1 MRTPAWGLFPTS
13 IMIWCDGGL
22 ERIGTAA
29 QTRTPARTQCIASL
43 RRLYSWMR
51 QETHILS
58 PRRYVYKLC
67 EPLGEHG
74 ANTKKVILIKEGA
87 KIKTSPAL
95 SASLRVSTGSPELAF
110 RFSSLQKNYHHP
122 SLALPLWQKKTKE
135 NKDVQLRD
143 LHNNSLLSCR
153 RIQPVRTR
161 PETRRFWFW
170 KLDLR

>member
-1 MRTPAWGLFPTS
+1 MLLHVGRLPPIIINNAPKTGLRSTMRTPAWGLFPTS

-87 KIKTSPAL
+87 KIKTSPVL
-95 SASLRVSTGSPELAF
+95 SASPCLYRQPRISIPLFISSKELS
-110 RFSSLQKNYHHP
+110 SSLSCSP
-122 SLALPLWQKKTKE
+122 SLAKE
-135 NKDVQLRD
+135 NKRKQ
-143 LHNNSLLSCR
+143 R
-153 RIQPVRTR
+153 RSI
-161 PETRRFWFW
+161 EGFA
-170 KLDLR
+170 